1 MAIVLYDLKG
11 RDGLRYSPY
20 CWRIRYALTHKGLDI
35 EDVGV
40 GFTEK
45 ERIAFSGQQLV
56 PVIVDRNKG
65 GKVVFD
71 SWEIANY
78 LDDTYP
84 DRPLF
89 GSAAARGAARFIN
102 NWVGTN
108 FFPQVGPM
116 IIADLFRRVR
126 DEDQPY
132 FRESR
137 EKRYGAV
144 LEKLQEGREQ
154 RLPAFRASLE
164 PLRLVLK
171 QQDFVGGEKPAYADY
186 ILFGSFQ
193 WPGNASDFELLAEDD
208 PIYAW
213 RQRMAG
219 LYDGLAQRAKY
230 GPTN

>member
-1 MAIVLYDLKG
+1 MSIVLYDLKG

-20 CWRIRYALTHKGLDI
+20 CWRARYALAHKGLEI
-35 EDVGV
+35 EDVAV

-45 ERIAFSGQQLV
+45 EKVAFSGQPLV

-71 SWEIANY
+71 SWQIANY

-84 DRPLF
+84 EKPLF
-89 GSAAARGAARFIN
+89 GSAAARGTARFIH
-102 NWVGTN
+102 NWVGTT

-126 DEDQPY
+126 DVDQRY

-137 EKRYGAV
+137 EKRYGAA

-154 RLPAFRASLE
+154 RLPALRAALE
-164 PLRLVLK
+164 PLRMLVK
-171 QQDFVGGEKPAYADY
+171 EQAFVCGDTPGYGDY

-193 WPGNASDFELLAEDD
+193 WPGNASDFQLLAPDD
-208 PIYAW
+208 PIAAW
-213 RQRMAG
+213 RERVAG
-219 LYDGLAQRAKY
+219 LYGGLAQRAKY
-230 GPTN
+230 GPND

>member
-1 MAIVLYDLKG
+1 MTIVLYDLKG

-45 ERIAFSGQQLV
+45 EKIAFSGQQLV
-56 PVIVDRNKG
+56 PVIVDRNNG
-65 GKVVFD
+65 GKVILD
-71 SWEIANY
+71 SWQIANY

-84 DRPLF
+84 NKPLF
-89 GSAAARGAARFIN
+89 GSAAARGTARFIN
-102 NWVGTN
+102 NWVGTT

-116 IIADLFRRVR
+116 IIADLFQRVR
-126 DEDQPY
+126 DVDQPY
-132 FRESR
+132 FRASR
-137 EKRYGAV
+137 EKRYGVA

-154 RLPAFRASLE
+154 RLPAFSASLE
-164 PLRLVLK
+164 PLRMLVK
-171 QQDFVGGEKPAYADY
+171 EQDFICGETPGYADY

-208 PIYAW
+208 PIYVW

-219 LYDGLAQRAKY
+219 LYDGLAQRAKF